1 MPTYSAFGYRRS
13 RVMAAVAALVTIIA
27 LVDWLVAQEIS
38 LSFLYF
44 FPIFLAA
51 SCLSQTQLAILAA
64 ICTVLREAFGPFVND
79 HPLLLLSRMFLAWGS
94 FTAAGWL
101 VRGVLRNFQQVKEQL
116 VAIEARDRLLHDSE
130 EQLRV
135 LIETSSAAILTLD
148 QNGEIIQANGAA
160 SRLLGQEQP
169 GLLGEVVSSYLPALS
184 QVPIEANSPAYRT
197 TMECAGQRLNGE
209 SFLANVCFSTY
220 VFSGTP
226 RLTAVVTEAEAAANG
241 PMIVPFDGLV
251 ALTHLEQVVL
261 EGIFEGHSNKEIA
274 VDLQV
279 SESSVKSTIQ
289 RLFSKMGARTRSQLV
304 RVAIERFGTRSNN
317 GDAHAMKSKDTSSAG
332 GL

>member
-1 MPTYSAFGYRRS
+1 MPSYSAFGYRRS
-13 RVMAAVAALVTIIA
+13 RVMAAVASLVTIIA

-51 SCLSQTQLAILAA
+51 SCLTQAQLTILAA
-64 ICTVLREAFGPFVND
+64 VCTVLREALGPFGGD

-101 VRGVLRNFQQVKEQL
+101 VRGVLKNFQQVKEQL

-148 QNGEIIQANGAA
+148 QNGEIIQANSAA
-160 SRLLGQEQP
+160 GRLLGQEH
-169 GLLGEVVSSYLPALS
+169 LMGEGVSAYLPALS
-184 QVPIEANSPAYRT
+184 QVPIEATSPAYRT

-226 RLTAVVTEAEAAANG
+226 RLTAVVTEAEAAATTNEDPFFAAALGRLRECGRGFHIESVDSGVWRNG
-241 PMIVPFDGLV
+241 ESICAS
-251 ALTHLEQVVL
+251 AL
-261 EGIFEGHSNKEIA
+261 K
-274 VDLQV
+274 
-279 SESSVKSTIQ
+279 
-289 RLFSKMGARTRSQLV
+289 
-304 RVAIERFGTRSNN
+304 
-317 GDAHAMKSKDTSSAG
+317 
-332 GL
+332 